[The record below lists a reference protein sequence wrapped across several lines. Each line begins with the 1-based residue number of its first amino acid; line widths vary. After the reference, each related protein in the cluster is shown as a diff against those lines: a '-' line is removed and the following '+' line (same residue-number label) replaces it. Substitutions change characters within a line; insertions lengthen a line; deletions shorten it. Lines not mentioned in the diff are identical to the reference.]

1 VSVAAVTLLEGPR
14 VRASWIVMVAATLGL
29 AALAGPL
36 AAMGGLA
43 VMPAALA
50 PPVFLAVM
58 SRPKLGA
65 WLYLLATPFIV
76 GIARNGAVPIRPN
89 EALLI
94 LIVAALVTRAL
105 ILRLAGQS
113 SRPQVDHMDLA
124 LVVLATTSS
133 ILPLLFRYGRDLPIS
148 TDDILYALVMWKYY
162 VVYRIFRS
170 TISTPSDV
178 AVSLDLAML
187 SAAGVALI
195 AMLQVLGLFG
205 VAEFLATYYD
215 RPFTGVDDVVTA
227 RGTSTL
233 ASSFGLADMMGM
245 CLAMALAWLPGAPR
259 QRRWV
264 LWAAAGI
271 FLLGTITA
279 GQFSGVI
286 GLLVAVFTVGLVTG
300 RLGRIFSVL
309 IPGAFVA
316 SLAFW
321 KVIAL
326 RLIGFAGGT
335 ELPSSWTG
343 RLENLQRFVWPELT
357 SGLNWLLSVRPSAR
371 IPAPEMWRDWVF
383 IESGYLWLLWTGG
396 LPMLLAF
403 LFFCWTALAALL
415 RSRREHAPDP
425 IGVAATAALAGLA
438 LMTVLMLLDPH
449 LTMRGSADLF
459 FPLLALACVH
469 SPHALQ
475 AAQRQREHPMRPL
488 ESKI

>member
-1 VSVAAVTLLEGPR
+1 
-14 VRASWIVMVAATLGL
+14 
-29 AALAGPL
+29 
-36 AAMGGLA
+36 
-43 VMPAALA
+43 
-50 PPVFLAVM
+50 
-58 SRPKLGA
+58 
-65 WLYLLATPFIV
+65 
-76 GIARNGAVPIRPN
+76 
-89 EALLI
+89 
-94 LIVAALVTRAL
+94 
-105 ILRLAGQS
+105 
-113 SRPQVDHMDLA
+113 
-124 LVVLATTSS
+124 
-133 ILPLLFRYGRDLPIS
+133 
-148 TDDILYALVMWKYY
+148 
-162 VVYRIFRS
+162 
-170 TISTPSDV
+170 
-178 AVSLDLAML
+178 
-187 SAAGVALI
+187 
-195 AMLQVLGLFG
+195 
-205 VAEFLATYYD
+205 
-215 RPFTGVDDVVTA
+215 
-227 RGTSTL
+227 
-233 ASSFGLADMMGM
+233 
-245 CLAMALAWLPGAPR
+245 
-259 QRRWV
+259 
-264 LWAAAGI
+264 
-271 FLLGTITA
+271 
-279 GQFSGVI
+279 
-286 GLLVAVFTVGLVTG
+286 
-300 RLGRIFSVL
+300 
-309 IPGAFVA
+309 VA

-469 SPHALQ
+469 SPHAPQ
-475 AAQRQREHPMRPL
+475 EGQGRRERPMRPL